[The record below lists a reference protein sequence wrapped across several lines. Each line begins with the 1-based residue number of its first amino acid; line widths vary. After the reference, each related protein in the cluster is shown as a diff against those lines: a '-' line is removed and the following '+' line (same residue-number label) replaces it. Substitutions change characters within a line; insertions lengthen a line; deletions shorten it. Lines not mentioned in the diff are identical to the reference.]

1 MPTLSRAIFLKQC
14 IAYGTLIGLAPYA
27 TVAAPAPAADG
38 FYKRMVDANGKEV
51 AKLIEALTPEI
62 TNVRRRLGFDMANLA
77 AAYCEPTSSY
87 YQKSELVPYME
98 KIVRA
103 LLKSQHEDGTLDLG
117 NLASPPDTAFIMEPL
132 CAGATILNTNNSS
145 ALTAIKSLLKQF
157 ILKTGEALRTGGIHT
172 PNHRWVVSGAL
183 AKINAL
189 YPNAGYV
196 KRINEWL
203 SEGVYCDRE
212 GNYLERSMIYSE
224 VVDRSLITMASL
236 LKRPELLDPVRRN
249 LNLVYY
255 QTEPNGDLVT
265 NASRRQDQYQTI
277 NLLNHHYF
285 QDYTFMAIHD
295 KNPEFAAIAEFIKTL
310 PDFDALVLKD
320 LLPYYLEEPLFKQ
333 ALPTPKSP
341 PVVFEKF
348 IRETSLVRIRRNDTT
363 TTLFGGT
370 DFPLIIASGRANSPN
385 FFAFRKGAAIL
396 NYLRLSTDF
405 FSTGY
410 FHSEGITKVGN
421 KYVLR
426 RTIEAPYYQPLPAPY
441 KKVDGNYKH
450 APSTDG
456 RFWNKMDFE
465 HRPKSNINKLTVTV
479 GVEEAN
485 GVNTLAFNVTGVT
498 GVHVTLELCFKEGG
512 RLTGVKKLDDGTDNY
527 ALESGTGEYK
537 AGNNSINFGP
547 GTFNNPKLT
556 GLEGELYA
564 THFGTLRTPG
574 MHVYLTGLTPFTH
587 TITIG

>member
-1 MPTLSRAIFLKQC
+1 MPPLSRALFLKQC
-14 IAYGTLIGLAPYA
+14 IAYGTLVGLAPYTA
-27 TVAAPAPAADG
+27 IAAPAPDD
-38 FYKRMVDANGKEV
+38 FYKRIVAANNKEV
-51 AKLIEALTPEI
+51 GRLLDTLKSDI
-62 TNVRRRLGFDMANLA
+62 TAVRRRLGFDMANLA
-77 AAYCEPTSSY
+77 AAYCEPTSGY
-87 YQKSELVPYME
+87 YQQNELVPYLE

-103 LLKSQHEDGTLDLG
+103 LMKAQHADGTLDLG
-117 NLASPPDTAFIMEPL
+117 NLASPPDTAFILEPL
-132 CAGATILNTNNSS
+132 CAGATILNTTTSGTL
-145 ALTAIKSLLKQF
+145 AGVKSLLKQF
-157 ILKTGEALRTGGIHT
+157 IVKAGEAMRTGGVHT

-189 YPNAGYV
+189 YPDPRYV
-196 KRINEWL
+196 KRIDEWL

-212 GNYLERSMIYSE
+212 GNYLEQSMIYSE

-236 LKRPELLDPVRRN
+236 LKRPALLEPVRRN

-295 KNPEFAAIAEFIKTL
+295 KNPEFAAMAEFIKTM
-310 PDFDALVLKD
+310 PDFNELVLKD

-333 ALPTPKSP
+333 APPTPKSP

-348 IRETSLVRIRRNDTT
+348 VRATNLVRIRRNDTT

-421 KYVLR
+421 KYVLQ
-426 RTIEAPYYQPLPAPY
+426 RTIEAPYYQPLPAQY
-441 KKVDGNYKH
+441 KKADGNYKH
-450 APSTDG
+450 SPSTDG

-465 HRPKSNINKLTVTV
+465 HRPKSNVNKLAVTV
-479 GVEEAN
+479 SVEETN
-485 GVNTLAFNVTGVT
+485 GTNTLAFNVTGVT

-512 RLTGVKKLDDGTDNY
+512 RLTGVKKLDEGTDNY
-527 ALESGTGEYK
+527 ALESGTGNYK
-537 AGNNSINFGP
+537 VGNDSISFGP
-547 GTFNNPKLT
+547 GTFDNPKLT

-574 MHVYLTGLTPFTH
+574 LHVYLTGLTPFTH